1 MSPTITAAPP
11 PRLFVAPALQCEV
24 EVLPL
29 RDLILAGSPTEHYV
43 LLILRSQAAGG
54 QVSQVTLNLG
64 LLLDSSQ
71 SMLGGPFA
79 QATEGALAVMS
90 QLDRRDRISIGTF
103 DEQVQEI
110 IVQGTTADLPTTS
123 QKLRG
128 TAMLGGRTDLEGAL
142 RAGERMLRRERR
154 PGEADKLLLL
164 TDGRP
169 TAGALESLELAA
181 LADELRESGISLSC
195 IGLGVDYDEELLM
208 QLAERGGGYYYHS
221 SRPRDI
227 RKLFQRE
234 MAAFKNIHL
243 RDIELE
249 LKLPQGF
256 QLLQAVNAQARH
268 VGEAHRVRLPDL
280 EKAEESEVLLKLS
293 SDAHPSGLFKAL
305 DLTLHATPVGQ
316 EKRASAQG
324 FAWWHY
330 SLDPVRLRE
339 VQNHPRVDRA
349 LTVKNVQS
357 HLLSTMQGIKTQTL
371 SREQA
376 YVELKE
382 YQKTLVLKG
391 RTLEA
396 MEIQQAIHLLG
407 QGQDEEAVKELGQSA
422 FHLQRGA
429 RPVHDADE
437 ESEG

>member
-1 MSPTITAAPP
+1 MSSAVLTPNP
-11 PRLFVAPALQCEV
+11 PRLFATPALQWEV

-29 RDLILAGSPTEHYV
+29 RDIVLSGAPTEHYV
-43 LLILRSQAAGG
+43 LLIIRSQATGG
-54 QVSQVTLNLG
+54 AVSQVTLNLG
-64 LLLDSSQ
+64 LLLDKSQ

-90 QLDRRDRISIGTF
+90 QLDRKDRISIATF
-103 DEQVQEI
+103 DERVDEVVVQA
-110 IVQGTTADLPTTS
+110 TTYALPEAS

-128 TAMLGGRTDLEGAL
+128 TTMMGGRTDLERALQSGA
-142 RAGERMLRRERR
+142 RMLGQERK
-154 PGEADKLLLL
+154 PGEADKLLML

-169 TAGALESLELAA
+169 TAGSQEP
-181 LADELRESGISLSC
+181 DELRDLADSLRDRGISLSC

-208 QLAERGGGYYYHS
+208 ALAERGGGYYYHS

-243 RDIELE
+243 RDVELE
-249 LKLPQGF
+249 LKLPKGF
-256 QLLQAVNAQARH
+256 QLAQVINAEAKK
-268 VGEAHRVRLPDL
+268 VGEGHRVRLPDL
-280 EKAEESEVLLKLS
+280 EKAEECEVLLKLTS
-293 SDAHPSGLFKAL
+293 EAHPPGVFKAL
-305 DLTLHATPVGQ
+305 DVAVHATPVGQ
-316 EKRASAQG
+316 DTRVHSLA
-324 FAWWHY
+324 FAWWKY
-330 SLDPVRLRE
+330 SLDPSELRD
-339 VQNHPRVDRA
+339 VTNHPRVDRA
-349 LTVKNVQS
+349 LTVKNIQS

-376 YVELKE
+376 HMELKE

-396 MEIQQAIHLLG
+396 MEIQQAIHHLG
-407 QGQDEEAVKELGQSA
+407 QGRDEEAVKELGQSA

-429 RPVHDADE
+429 RTVDD
-437 ESEG
+437 SEDTDGG